1 MQERDEQILGTV
13 LKWKD
18 LMIEISM
25 MYTLEMDLDA
35 LRIDE
40 FDTDLLPRHPGF
52 NFSS

>member
-1 MQERDEQILGTV
+1 MQERDERILGTV

-18 LMIEISM
+18 LKIEISM

-35 LRIDE
+35 LRIDK

-52 NFSS
+52 IFSS